1 MRNNCRLLEQYSRL
15 WFVRFPTSF
24 ILEDET
30 LAAAYRVLRPGG
42 CLVIVP
48 SGRLTGSGMV
58 ARGIEWLYTVTGQR
72 DGDPTAFVE
81 AVRRAGFDVSTA
93 QAVCPGSVVMIVFIA
108 EKPNFGSDKVV
119 KSAILFTVPHG
130 GHSSIG

>member
-1 MRNNCRLLEQYSRL
+1 MFTAVVCT
-15 WFVRFPTSF
+15 FPTSF

-42 CLVIVP
+42 RLVIVP
-48 SGRLTGSGMV
+48 SGRLTGSGVV

-72 DGDPTAFVE
+72 DGDPTAFVD

-93 QAVCPGSVVMIVFIA
+93 QAVCPGSVVMIVIA
-108 EKPNFGSDKVV
+108 EKPNFGSGQDR
-119 KSAILFTVPHG
+119 
-130 GHSSIG
+130 